1 MSYLLFV
8 AYFLMV
14 SLMHVMC
21 IVSYLN
27 KLKSFYELS
36 PLCCLLSH
44 GFFVKNISLIQ
55 IVHKKQVY
63 LQKCDQLE
71 SK

>member
-1 MSYLLFV
+1 
-8 AYFLMV
+8 
-14 SLMHVMC
+14 MHVMC

-55 IVHKKQVY
+55 IEHKKQVY